1 VGLQTIT
8 PLPFKEIYCSDC
20 KTVLAR
26 YSTKYFTDADINE
39 LVHLHYSAHIKNG
52 HSMQTRLA
60 E

>member
-1 VGLQTIT
+1 MM

-26 YSTKYFTDADINE
+26 YSTKYFSDADINE
-39 LVHLHYSAHIKNG
+39 LVRLHYSAHIKDG
-52 HSMQTRLA
+52 HSMETRLA